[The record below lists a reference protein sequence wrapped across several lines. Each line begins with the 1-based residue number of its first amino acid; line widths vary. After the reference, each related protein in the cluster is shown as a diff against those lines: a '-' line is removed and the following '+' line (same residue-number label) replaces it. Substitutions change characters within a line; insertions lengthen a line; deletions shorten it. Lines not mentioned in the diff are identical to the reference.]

1 MFRRLKLQLY
11 VKKKNSLPLTKSK
24 RWKTLVEI
32 LWKWEM
38 KEIFSFW
45 ASFCE
50 NILYLYG
57 WEKTQVFPPESTMEL
72 LALKCSNGQES
83 PSQKLPISS
92 SFVFWKNIIFV
103 PYENNID
110 PKNIAW
116 KNFDFVRVQVKFKFR
131 FASLRPPFAFLLL
144 YFCITLSLNSIF
156 FCM

>member
-11 VKKKNSLPLTKSK
+11 VKKKFLTSDKIKKMKNPRRNSMKMGNEGNILLLSFF
-24 RWKTLVEI
+24 
-32 LWKWEM
+32 LWKYFVPLWV
-38 KEIFSFW
+38 
-45 ASFCE
+45 
-50 NILYLYG
+50 
-57 WEKTQVFPPESTMEL
+57 EKNTGFPPESTMEL